1 MWLCVRVCFGHGK
14 KQQIYKENTL
24 VLGVSNR
31 VCVRVCMHV
40 SVCVCDCL

>member
-24 VLGVSNR
+24 VLGVSNK
-31 VCVRVCMHV
+31 VCVRV
-40 SVCVCDCL
+40 SVCACECDCL